1 MSLHF
6 DENYGKT
13 IQVEEYKR
21 PKFEVLMDTITQA
34 YVLKDKIKI
43 SGKALYY
50 AGNPADGA
58 QVTYTVSRKRQQRYL
73 WWDYGYFRPNF
84 NSNEMIIAKLP
95 IER

>member
-1 MSLHF
+1 MC
-6 DENYGKT
+6 
-13 IQVEEYKR
+13 
-21 PKFEVLMDTITQA
+21 
-34 YVLKDKIKI
+34 LKDKIKI

-84 NSNEMIIAKLP
+84 NSNEMIIANGQLNRQARMALLKSTSTPFRMNPL
-95 IER
+95 IKNQILNSFLL